1 MLADELEETELSAER
16 LADVFSV
23 SPNRVYRILAGQR
36 NVTADIALRLSQ
48 YFGLRLRTRLG
59 A

>member
-16 LADVFSV
+16 LADVLSV
-23 SPNRVYRILAGQR
+23 PPHRIYQILPGKR
-36 NVTADIALRLSQ
+36 HITADIALRLSQ